1 MPEIMVQ
8 KEIPATPESVWE
20 VYTDH
25 RGWERWAGVKE
36 VVLRR
41 EGEPAPNGVGAS
53 RVIRARGVAIEEE
66 IVAFDP
72 PRRMV
77 YRLIAGVPIR
87 NHEGEVLLEGTERG
101 TLVTWR
107 VSFTTRIPLAGRLF
121 SRALET
127 NLRGILDRLA
137 EYPFGGATA

>member
-1 MPEIMVQ
+1 MVQ
-8 KEIPATPESVWE
+8 KKIPATPESVWE
-20 VYTDH
+20 VYADH

-53 RVIRARGVAIEEE
+53 RVIRARGMAVEEE

-72 PRRMV
+72 PRRMS
-77 YRLIAGVPIR
+77 YRLIAGAPIR
-87 NHEGEVLLEGTERG
+87 DHLGEVLLEGTEGG

-107 VSFTTRIPLAGRLF
+107 VSFATRIPFAGRLLA
-121 SRALET
+121 RALET

-137 EYPFGGATA
+137 EYPFGGSAG

>member
-8 KEIPATPESVWE
+8 KRIPATPESVWD

-41 EGEPAPNGVGAS
+41 EGEPPPNGVGAS
-53 RVIRARGVAIEEE
+53 RVIRAGGIAIEEE
-66 IVAFDP
+66 IVEFDP
-72 PRRMV
+72 PRRMT
-77 YRLIAGVPIR
+77 YRLIAGAPIR
-87 NHEGEVLLEGTERG
+87 DHRGEVLLDATGDG

-107 VSFTTRIPLAGRLF
+107 VSFMPRIPFTGGLLARV
-121 SRALET
+121 LER
-127 NLRGILDRLA
+127 NLRRVLERLA
-137 EYPFGGATA
+137 AYPFGG